1 MSNSLKKQDQRILG
15 ADGLR
20 AIACLGVICHHL
32 MQKLAMPAQE
42 VWVQK
47 LQSFLLMGNV
57 GVSIFFVL
65 SGFLLALPFW
75 RQYLNEGQFPSI
87 KQYTMRRAA
96 RIMPGYYVAFIVCII
111 LTLTLGLD
119 HEYFWIRT
127 LTGLTFTAGFHYIT
141 FFPSEWIGPF
151 WSISFEV
158 FSYILMPFF
167 MVGLFYFFKKKRSFT
182 VGLLYW
188 LGVFL
193 IIMGGNYLM
202 HQLFT
207 PNEDQRGWQF
217 GLIGGAK
224 YWMPN
229 YNVVGFFGQFTVGI
243 IASGF
248 VSKLQMTTGRRDRL
262 RQLGLFDLLSLGS
275 LIISVLFLWNVR
287 NIPEFDWS
295 LQNQPFFFPYFTAM
309 MGLFLVTAPYSRWV
323 GNLLDN
329 RFFRYTA
336 KVSFGLYLWHTL
348 FITLTSMY
356 WAKDYQYMK
365 VVQLDRWAMISL
377 GVVVASYI
385 VATASYYFVEKPIME
400 WSRHREK
407 QWKQRKPQEKTHQ
420 A

>member
-1 MSNSLKKQDQRILG
+1 MSNSTNQQEHRIIG

-20 AIACLGVICHHL
+20 AIACLAVIGHHL
-32 MQKLAMPAQE
+32 TQKLAMIEQE
-42 VWVQK
+42 TWVQK

-75 RQYLNEGQFPSI
+75 RKYLNDGEFPSI
-87 KQYTMRRAA
+87 RQYIMRRAA
-96 RIMPGYYVAFIVCII
+96 RIMPGYYVAFFVCIV
-111 LTLTLGLD
+111 LTFVLALP

-127 LTGLTFTAGFHYIT
+127 LTGLTFTAGFHYVT

-158 FSYILMPFF
+158 FSYILMPLF
-167 MVGLFYFFKKKRSFT
+167 MYGLFCFFRKKRSFT
-182 VGLLYW
+182 LALLYW
-188 LGVFL
+188 LAVFL
-193 IIMGGNYLM
+193 IIMGGNYLI
-202 HQLFT
+202 HHWFT

-229 YNVVGFFGQFTVGI
+229 YNVIGFFGHFTVGI
-243 IASGF
+243 IASGI
-248 VSKLQMTTGRRDRL
+248 VSKLQMAGSRRDHL
-262 RQLGLFDLLSLGS
+262 RKIGLFDLLSLGS
-275 LIISVLFLWNVR
+275 LVISILFIWQVR
-287 NIPEFDWS
+287 NVPEFDWS
-295 LQNQPFFFPYFTAM
+295 LQNQPFFFPYFTILMA
-309 MGLFLVTAPYSRWV
+309 LFLVTAPYSRWV

-348 FITLTSMY
+348 FITLISMY
-356 WAKDYQYMK
+356 WAKDFKHMG
-365 VVQLDRWAMISL
+365 VVQLDRWAWISL

-385 VATASYYFVEKPIME
+385 VATASYYFVEKPIMD
-400 WSRHREK
+400 WSRHHEK
-407 QWKQRKPQEKTHQ
+407 PRKPRNLQEETRT